1 MQTARKPL
9 LLMILDGWGYRVES
23 AYNAIAQANKPCWD
37 HLWQLDPHTLIQT
50 SGAAVGLPDE
60 QMGNSEVG
68 HMNIGAGRIV
78 YQDFTRISK
87 SIRDGSFQQNEVI
100 CAALDATI
108 VADRTLHIMGLLS
121 PGGVH
126 SHEQHFLAAVK
137 LAADRGVRK
146 ISVHVFLDGR
156 DTPPRSAE
164 PSIRAMQ
171 ELVDTIEGA
180 SIDTLCGRYY
190 AMDRDQ
196 RWDRVRKAY
205 DAIALGQADHHASSA
220 LAALSAA
227 YQRGESD
234 EFVQPAIMPHAQG
247 MADGDSIFFINFRA
261 DRARELS
268 MSFAAPDFHG
278 FERAL
283 PRLSA
288 FVCMT
293 EYLADLPVSVAFPPT
308 SLPQILAEILA
319 LHGLRQLRIA
329 ETEKYAHVTFFF
341 NGGREDPYPLE
352 ERILIPSPK
361 VATYD
366 LQPEMSA
373 PELTRKL
380 VACIRAGQ
388 YDVIIC
394 NVANPDMVG
403 HTGNLAAAISAIEAV
418 DRCLANVIDAINAA
432 GGEILITA
440 DHGNAEQMRDES
452 TGQSHTA
459 HTMNPV
465 PLLFHGR
472 PARMAASG
480 SLQDIAPTMLY
491 LLGLPQPAVMTG
503 RSLLQLTDPA

>member
-1 MQTARKPL
+1 MRSARKPL

-23 AYNAIAQANKPCWD
+23 AYNAIAQANTPCWD
-37 HLWQLDPHTLIQT
+37 HLWQGDPHTLIHT
-50 SGAAVGLPDE
+50 SGASVGLPDE

-78 YQDFTRISK
+78 YQEFTRITE
-87 SIRDGSFQQNEVI
+87 SIRNGSFQQNEVI

-108 VADRTLHIMGLLS
+108 AADRAIHIMGLLS

-126 SHEQHFLAAVK
+126 SHEQHFLAAVR

-146 ISVHVFLDGR
+146 ISVHIFLDGR

-196 RWDRVRKAY
+196 RWERIRRAY
-205 DAIALGQADHHASSA
+205 DAIALGQAEHEASSA

-234 EFVQPAIMPHAQG
+234 EFVQPTIIHHAPG
-247 MADGDSIFFINFRA
+247 VADGDSIFFINFRA

-268 MSFAAPDFHG
+268 MSFAAQDFHG
-278 FERAL
+278 FERL
-283 PRLSA
+283 QPRLSA

-293 EYLADLPVSVAFPPT
+293 EYLADLPATVAFPPA
-308 SLPQILAEILA
+308 SLPQLLAEILA
-319 LHGLRQLRIA
+319 IHRLRQLRIA

-341 NGGREDPYPLE
+341 NGGREKPYPLE
-352 ERILIPSPK
+352 DRILIPSPK

-380 VACIRAGQ
+380 VACIRSGL

-418 DRCLANVIDAINAA
+418 DRCLANVIEAIDAA

-440 DHGNAEQMRDES
+440 DHGNAELMMDES

-459 HTMNPV
+459 HTTNPV
-465 PLLFHGR
+465 PVLFHGR
-472 PARMAASG
+472 PARIAATG

-491 LLGLPQPAVMTG
+491 LLGLPQPEVMTG
-503 RSLLQLTDPA
+503 RSLLQLSDPA

>member
-1 MQTARKPL
+1 MPTARKPL

-23 AYNAIAQANKPCWD
+23 AYNAIAQANTPCWD
-37 HLWQLDPHTLIQT
+37 RLWQQDPHTLIDT

-68 HMNIGAGRIV
+68 HMNMGAGRIV

-87 SIRDGSFQQNEVI
+87 SIRDGSFQRNDAI
-100 CAALDATI
+100 CAALDATLA
-108 VADRTLHIMGLLS
+108 ADGAMHIMGLLS

-126 SHEQHFLAAVK
+126 SHEEHFLAAVR

-146 ISVHVFLDGR
+146 ISVHIFLDGR

-190 AMDRDQ
+190 AMDRDR
-196 RWDRVRKAY
+196 RWDRIKRAF
-205 DAIALGQADHHASSA
+205 DAIALGQAEHHASGA

-234 EFVQPAIMPHAQG
+234 EFVQPTIMHHAQG
-247 MADGDSIFFINFRA
+247 LMGGDGLFFINFRA

-268 MSFAAPDFHG
+268 MSFAAQDFHG
-278 FERAL
+278 FERPL

-293 EYLADLPVSVAFPPT
+293 EYLAGLPVTVAFPAT
-308 SLPQILAEILA
+308 RLPQLLAEILA
-319 LHGLRQLRIA
+319 THGLRQLRIA

-341 NGGREDPYPLE
+341 NGGREEPYPLE
-352 ERILIPSPK
+352 DRILIPSPK

-366 LQPEMSA
+366 LQPQMSA
-373 PELTRKL
+373 AELTQKL
-380 VACIRAGQ
+380 AACIHSGQ

-394 NVANPDMVG
+394 NVANADMVG

-418 DRCLANVIDAINAA
+418 DRCLATVIGAIDVC

-440 DHGNAEQMRDES
+440 DHGNAELMMDES

-472 PARMAASG
+472 PAHIAATG

-491 LLGLPQPAVMTG
+491 LLGLPQPVVMTG
-503 RSLLQLTDPA
+503 HSLLQLTDPA

>member
-1 MQTARKPL
+1 
-9 LLMILDGWGYRVES
+9 
-23 AYNAIAQANKPCWD
+23 
-37 HLWQLDPHTLIQT
+37 
-50 SGAAVGLPDE
+50 
-60 QMGNSEVG
+60 
-68 HMNIGAGRIV
+68 
-78 YQDFTRISK
+78 
-87 SIRDGSFQQNEVI
+87 
-100 CAALDATI
+100 
-108 VADRTLHIMGLLS
+108 
-121 PGGVH
+121 
-126 SHEQHFLAAVK
+126 
-137 LAADRGVRK
+137 
-146 ISVHVFLDGR
+146 
-156 DTPPRSAE
+156 
-164 PSIRAMQ
+164 
-171 ELVDTIEGA
+171 
-180 SIDTLCGRYY
+180 
-190 AMDRDQ
+190 
-196 RWDRVRKAY
+196 
-205 DAIALGQADHHASSA
+205 
-220 LAALSAA
+220 
-227 YQRGESD
+227 
-234 EFVQPAIMPHAQG
+234 
-247 MADGDSIFFINFRA
+247 
-261 DRARELS
+261 
-268 MSFAAPDFHG
+268 MSFAARDFHG
-278 FERAL
+278 FERPL
-283 PRLSA
+283 PILSA

-293 EYLADLPVSVAFPPT
+293 EYLADLPVTVAFPPA

-380 VACIRAGQ
+380 VACIRSGQ

-418 DRCLANVIDAINAA
+418 DRCLANVIDAIDAS

-465 PLLFHGR
+465 PLVFHGR
-472 PARMAASG
+472 PARMSETG